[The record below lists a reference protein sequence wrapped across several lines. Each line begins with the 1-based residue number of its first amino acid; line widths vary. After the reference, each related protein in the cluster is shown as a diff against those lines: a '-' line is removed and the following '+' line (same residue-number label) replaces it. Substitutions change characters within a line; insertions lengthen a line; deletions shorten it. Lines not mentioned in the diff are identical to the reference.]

1 MQGHSVHHKNHP
13 YQIIDPSPWP
23 LLASLG
29 VLLLGIGGALAMHG
43 HAMWGLGLGFV
54 IVVLA
59 AAAWW
64 RDMVIESKTKDI
76 YTDKVQLGLRI
87 GMVLFICSEILFFVS
102 FFWSFFHSALF
113 PNEGMGNTWPP
124 KGIVTIDPFHLP
136 YLNTLL
142 LLLSGTTVTW
152 AHHALLENKQRDVFK
167 ALLLT
172 ITLGIIFTSVQAYE
186 YMHAPFAMKDGVYG
200 SNFYLATGFHGVHVI
215 IGTLFLCVCAARTR
229 AGDFS
234 PKAHVG
240 FEAAA
245 WYWHFVDVVWLFLF
259 VSIYWWGRGVIP
271 IS

>member
-1 MQGHSVHHKNHP
+1 MESPATHTKNHP

-29 VLLLGIGGALAMHG
+29 VLILGVGGALAMHG
-43 HAMWGLGLGFV
+43 HTLGALVLGLL
-54 IVVLA
+54 VVVVA

-64 RDMVIESKTKDI
+64 RDMIVESKSSDI
-76 YTDKVQLGLRI
+76 YTNKVQIGLRI
-87 GMVLFICSEILFFVS
+87 GMVLFICSELLFFVA
-102 FFWSFFHSALF
+102 FFWSFFNAALF
-113 PNEGMGNTWPP
+113 PNEVMGNTWPP
-124 KGIVTIDPFHLP
+124 KGIVTLDPFHLP

-152 AHHALLENKQRDVFK
+152 AHHALLENKQKDVFK
-167 ALLLT
+167 ALL
-172 ITLGIIFTSVQAYE
+172 ITVALGMIFTAVQGYE
-186 YMHAPFAMKDGVYG
+186 YLHAPFAMKDGVYG

-215 IGTLFLCVCAARTR
+215 IGTIFLAVCAARART
-229 AGDFS
+229 GDFS

-259 VSIYWWGRGVIP
+259 VSIYWWGRGGMPVG
-271 IS
+271 